1 MAEKSTSPVKGKG
14 KALPH
19 LEKPF
24 HGAREDWELRRAI
37 KLKTQAP
44 RGKADKA
51 AEKRAANT
59 CRKARVIGEFEREEN
74 IVDNDVCVASGRMRS
89 VSDKLAR
96 GIKLDGADRY
106 DEKRDGYRMQDGSNV
121 RTIVAIEGRIHNTPV
136 GSTMAMSRSDSPFK
150 RAKKAFIVE
159 RR

>member
-24 HGAREDWELRRAI
+24 HGAREDWELRRAL
-37 KLKTQAP
+37 KLKAQAP

-59 CRKARVIGEFEREEN
+59 YRKARNIGEFEREE
-74 IVDNDVCVASGRMRS
+74 ITSDGDVCVASGRMPS
-89 VSDKLAR
+89 HSNKLVL
-96 GIKLDGADRY
+96 GLKLDGADRY

-121 RTIVAIEGRIHNTPV
+121 RTTVAIEGRIHNTPV

-150 RAKKAFIVE
+150 RAKKPFIVE

>member
-1 MAEKSTSPVKGKG
+1 MVEKSTSPVMGKG

-19 LEKPF
+19 LERPF
-24 HGAREDWELRRAI
+24 TGAREDWELRRAI
-37 KLKTQAP
+37 KLQAQAP

-51 AEKRAANT
+51 AEERAANT
-59 CRKARVIGEFEREEN
+59 FRKARVIGEFEREEN
-74 IVDNDVCVASGRMRS
+74 IVDHDVCVASGHMPS
-89 VSDKLAR
+89 HSGKLVL
-96 GIKLDGADRY
+96 GLKLDGADRY
-106 DEKRDGYRMQDGSNV
+106 DEKRDGYRMQDGSDV

-150 RAKKAFIVE
+150 RAKKQFTVE